1 MTKKSAP
8 VKTFDRYLRVKRSTI
23 PKSGKGLFTTVDIPK
38 GGLVCEYKGRLARWR
53 DMKDEDGYN
62 GYIFKINRI
71 WAIDAQ
77 RMLSAKGRYANDAR
91 GLSRAP
97 GCRNNAEYIT
107 RGLKCY
113 ISTTRRLRAGEE
125 VFVDYGQ
132 AYWRLI
138 RKLIREGG
146 I

>member
-1 MTKKSAP
+1 MTK
-8 VKTFDRYLRVKRSTI
+8 TYDRFLKVKRSQI
-23 PKSGKGLFTTVDIPK
+23 PGSGKGLFTTVEIPK
-38 GGLVCEYKGRLARWR
+38 GGLACEYKGRLGRWR

-62 GYIFKINRI
+62 GYIFKVNNV

-77 RMLSAKGRYANDAR
+77 RTLRAKGRYANDAR
-91 GLSRAP
+91 GLNRKP

-107 RGLKCY
+107 KGLKCY
-113 ISTTRRLRAGEE
+113 ISTTRKIRAGEE
-125 VFVDYGQ
+125 IFVDYGQ

-138 RKLIREGG
+138 RRLIKEGT